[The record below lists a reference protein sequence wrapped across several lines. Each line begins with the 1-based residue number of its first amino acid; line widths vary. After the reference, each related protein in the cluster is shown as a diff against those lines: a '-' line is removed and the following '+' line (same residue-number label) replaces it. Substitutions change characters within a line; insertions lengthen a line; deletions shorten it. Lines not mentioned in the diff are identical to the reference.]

1 MQMQLAKDVASRPLK
16 VLVAMSGGVDSS
28 YVAALMK
35 QQGHDVTGVTLKV
48 WQDKIGGP
56 LTSKP
61 KAEDACEVDAGG
73 KKTCCGTEDLKDAGA
88 VGRTMGFP
96 HYVLDYEE
104 RFKTEVIDSFVQAY
118 LDGRTPNPCVACNDK
133 VKFDPLLKTALG
145 LGCDKL
151 ATGHYARLSTDPDGR
166 VRLLKARD
174 PRKDQTY
181 FLYRLTQPQL
191 RSLLFPLGE
200 MEKADVRQASLEM
213 GLPTATKR
221 ESMDICFVPKG
232 DYGEVLRK
240 LAPQA
245 VQPGLIVDEQGRE
258 LGQHQ
263 GLAFFTIG
271 QRRGIGIA
279 SSEALYVLR
288 LDRENNQ
295 VVLGPE
301 SGLFSRRA
309 RMVGMSLTRDGGPL
323 AQPVE
328 DADLRCM
335 VKIRS
340 SHVGAWAKISRD
352 TEGRWTAL
360 FDEPQKAV
368 CPGQA
373 AVFYDGD
380 ECLGGAVIDASDR
393 EIDER

>member
-1 MQMQLAKDVASRPLK
+1 MLMQAQKEAPRTALK

-48 WQDKIGGP
+48 WQDRIGGP
-56 LTSKP
+56 LTTKLDES
-61 KAEDACEVDAGG
+61 CEVDAGG

-96 HYVLDYEE
+96 HYVLDYEA
-104 RFKTEVIDSFVQAY
+104 RFKAEVIDSFVQAY

-133 VKFDPLLKTALG
+133 VKFDPLLKTALS

-166 VRLLKARD
+166 VRLMKAKD

-191 RSLLFPLGE
+191 QALLFPLGE
-200 MEKADVRQASLEM
+200 MEKADVRQASADL
-213 GLPTATKR
+213 GLVTAAKR

-232 DYGEVLRK
+232 DYGEVLRT

-245 VQPGLIVDEQGRE
+245 VQPGDIVDLSGKV

-263 GLAFFTIG
+263 GLAFHTIG
-271 QRRGIGIA
+271 QRRGLGVA
-279 SSEALYVLR
+279 TGEHVYVIR
-288 LDRENNQ
+288 LDREKNQ
-295 VVLGPE
+295 VVMGPE
-301 SGLFSRRA
+301 SALLSKAAVMHQASF
-309 RMVGMSLTRDGGPL
+309 TT
-323 AQPVE
+323 QPASE
-328 DADLRCM
+328 PTTAFRC
-335 VKIRS
+335 VIKIRS
-340 SHVGAWAKISRD
+340 SHLGASALVTPRGD
-352 TEGRWTAL
+352 GRWIAE
-360 FDEPQKAV
+360 FDEPQRAI

-380 ECLGGAVIDASDR
+380 ECLGGAVIDAYDAESHHV
-393 EIDER
+393 

>member
-1 MQMQLAKDVASRPLK
+1 MAPLK

-61 KAEDACEVDAGG
+61 AALTAEGEVCTTDAGG
-73 KKTCCGTEDLKDAGA
+73 KKTCCGTEDLKDAGT

-104 RFKTEVIDSFVQAY
+104 RFKAEVIDSFVQAY
-118 LDGRTPNPCVACNDK
+118 LDGRTPNPCVVCNDK
-133 VKFDPLLKTALG
+133 VKFDPLLKTALS

-151 ATGHYARLSTDPDGR
+151 ATGHYARLSTDADGR
-166 VRLLKARD
+166 VRLMRARD

-191 RSLLFPLGE
+191 KTLLFPLGD
-200 MEKADVRQASLEM
+200 MEKADVRQASADL
-213 GLPTATKR
+213 GLVTAAKR

-240 LAPQA
+240 LAPEA
-245 VQPGLIVDEQGRE
+245 VQPGLIVDEQGRK
-258 LGQHQ
+258 LGDHQ

-279 SSEALYVLR
+279 ASEPLYVLH
-288 LDRENNQ
+288 LDREKNQ
-295 VVLGPE
+295 VVMGPE
-301 SGLFSRRA
+301 AGLLSKSATLVSASFTGQPDA
-309 RMVGMSLTRDGGPL
+309 GPK
-323 AQPVE
+323 E
-328 DADLRCM
+328 SFRCQ

-340 SHVGAWAKISRD
+340 SHIGAWATISPGSD
-352 TEGRWTAL
+352 GNWKAT
-360 FDEPQKAV
+360 FDEPQRAV

-393 EIDER
+393 AFHER